1 MRFIREVQTGERYRC
16 RECGRYFLSR
26 EELFV
31 HFSGEH
37 EKTEDRFQEPVP
49 QTEEAKED
57 AFR

>member
-1 MRFIREVQTGERYRC
+1 MRFTREEQTGERYRC
-16 RECGRYFLSR
+16 RECGKYFLSR

-37 EKTEDRFQEPVP
+37 ERTEERFQEVP
-49 QTEEAKED
+49 QTKEAKED